1 MCTTL
6 VDMGYSNAEIRVFM
20 NWKTDHMVDYYTNT
34 RRQMSST
41 APAAAWKDKEKIAKI
56 QKSLH

>member
-20 NWKTDHMVDYYTNT
+20 NWKTDRMVDYYTNT
-34 RRQMSST
+34 RRQMSAT
-41 APAAAWKDKEKIAKI
+41 APATAWRDDKRVADS
-56 QKSLH
+56 QKALI